1 MQISV
6 RQSQKLFHANV
17 PAGRTCGSLDDCLS
31 QPSVRSHRHFFNE
44 HGDRMRRVLIAGLAL
59 AALVSQASAQVTGDA
74 RKGEVLALTVCSQC
88 HAVRPGQL
96 RSPNP
101 MAPNFTSIATTLGMT
116 DRALRVW
123 LQSSHPT
130 MPNVV
135 LTSDER
141 DDVIA
146 YILGQKTGI

>member
-1 MQISV
+1 
-6 RQSQKLFHANV
+6 
-17 PAGRTCGSLDDCLS
+17 
-31 QPSVRSHRHFFNE
+31 
-44 HGDRMRRVLIAGLAL
+44 
-59 AALVSQASAQVTGDA
+59 
-74 RKGEVLALTVCSQC
+74 
-88 HAVRPGQL
+88 
-96 RSPNP
+96 

-135 LTSDER
+135 LTQDER

-146 YILGQKTGI
+146 YILGQKSGI